1 MGDFKLKNSQ
11 LATARVRIA
20 TVRASLLT
28 EYIEL
33 LQGLDESDPGNWPDI
48 IKAVREAGL
57 DKDTLA
63 RELSCAWSTI
73 FRWENG
79 RSVPGPFARSG
90 IKERLIDLLGE
101 KLLALQSEKHGGNVP
116 VAAE

>member
-1 MGDFKLKNSQ
+1 MKNYQ

-48 IKAVREAGL
+48 IKAVREAGVE
-57 DKDTLA
+57 KETLA
-63 RELSCAWSTI
+63 HELSCAWSTI

-79 RSVPGPFARSG
+79 RSVPGTFARSG
-90 IKERLIDLLGE
+90 IKERLIELLDQ
-101 KLLALQSEKHGGNVP
+101 KRRALESEKHGESVP